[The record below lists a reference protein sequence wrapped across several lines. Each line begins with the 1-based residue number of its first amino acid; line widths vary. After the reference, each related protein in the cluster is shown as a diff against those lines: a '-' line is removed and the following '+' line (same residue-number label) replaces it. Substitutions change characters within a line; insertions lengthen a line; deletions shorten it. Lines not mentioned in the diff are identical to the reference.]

1 MKKNEFKR
9 EWARC
14 TGPYRRRHKAVAKR
28 ASARAV
34 RHAARA
40 EERGQD
46 NMAARYMGG
55 RHAF

>member
-14 TGPYRRRHKAVAKR
+14 TGPYRRRHKAAAKR
-28 ASARAV
+28 ASARSV

-40 EERGQD
+40 EARGQD
-46 NMAARYMGG
+46 NMAARYMAG
-55 RHAF
+55 RHAW